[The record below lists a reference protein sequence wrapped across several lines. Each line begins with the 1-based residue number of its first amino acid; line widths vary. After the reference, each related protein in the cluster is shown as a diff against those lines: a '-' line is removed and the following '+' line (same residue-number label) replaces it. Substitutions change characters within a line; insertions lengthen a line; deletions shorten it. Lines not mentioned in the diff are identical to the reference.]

1 MCPLCLFVCLS
12 SYLSPSPDFP
22 RTLQLNP
29 ANKRVPLTQFP
40 IQARKWHP
48 GHGTNGNDVNGLIE
62 SRVSSVDIV
71 KKMAGYVWPK
81 DRKEIK
87 QRVVASLGLLVLAK
101 MVNVSVP
108 FIFKHTIDLLNE
120 KGAMQLALDTP
131 AAGAATTV
139 FCLVL
144 GCKSAERVPILQNLN
159 SDLLLFLTIL
169 PRRHRTRRICLLQ

>member
-1 MCPLCLFVCLS
+1 
-12 SYLSPSPDFP
+12 
-22 RTLQLNP
+22 
-29 ANKRVPLTQFP
+29 
-40 IQARKWHP
+40 
-48 GHGTNGNDVNGLIE
+48 
-62 SRVSSVDIV
+62 
-71 KKMAGYVWPK
+71 MAGYVWPK